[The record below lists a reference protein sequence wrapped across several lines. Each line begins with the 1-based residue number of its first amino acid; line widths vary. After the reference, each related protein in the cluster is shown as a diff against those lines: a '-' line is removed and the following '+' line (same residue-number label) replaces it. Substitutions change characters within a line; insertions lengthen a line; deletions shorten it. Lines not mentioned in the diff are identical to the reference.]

1 MKSNGTLM
9 QSEVGTASIVVGKKI
24 KEARKKKKLT
34 IEDLASKSGL
44 SVAHLSR
51 LENGRKSPTITTLEK
66 IALAL
71 DVPIV
76 YFFSVL

>member
-1 MKSNGTLM
+1 M
-9 QSEVGTASIVVGKKI
+9 QSEVGTASIVVGKKLRRL
-24 KEARKKKKLT
+24 ERKKLT

>member
-1 MKSNGTLM
+1 M

-34 IEDLASKSGL
+34 IEDLASQSGL

>member
-1 MKSNGTLM
+1 M

>member
-1 MKSNGTLM
+1 MEQQVLLL
-9 QSEVGTASIVVGKKI
+9 GKKI

-66 IALAL
+66 NRFSLGRTYRL
-71 DVPIV
+71 LFLVF
-76 YFFSVL
+76 YKLFF

>member
-1 MKSNGTLM
+1 M
-9 QSEVGTASIVVGKKI
+9 
-24 KEARKKKKLT
+24 
-34 IEDLASKSGL
+34 

>member
-1 MKSNGTLM
+1 M
-9 QSEVGTASIVVGKKI
+9 QSEIGTASIVVGKKI

-34 IEDLASKSGL
+34 IEDLASRSGL